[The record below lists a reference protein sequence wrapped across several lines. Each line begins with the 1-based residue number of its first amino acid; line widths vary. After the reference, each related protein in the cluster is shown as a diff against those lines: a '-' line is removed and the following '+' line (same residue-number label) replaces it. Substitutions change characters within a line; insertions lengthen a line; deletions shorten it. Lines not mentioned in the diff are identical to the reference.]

1 MRAIDKKLVLYFACG
16 LIACGL
22 LWYLTS
28 GDSDTIRDRVD
39 DTQSRVDES
48 REELN
53 RARETHQEIT
63 NAIGRLEGHIEEL
76 DRTSEEFEEGN
87 SNIRSIAEE
96 ARNLAQEDRA
106 SLARGRHIID
116 EVERRNTEKREEGKP
131 KAEDMADDSRGKF
144 SLGGG

>member
-1 MRAIDKKLVLYFACG
+1 MRAIDKKLILYFTCG

-28 GDSDTIRDRVD
+28 GDGDTIRDRVD
-39 DTQSRVDES
+39 DAHSRVDES

-76 DRTSEEFEEGN
+76 DRTSGELEKGN
-87 SNIRSIAEE
+87 SNIGSIAEE

-106 SLARGRHIID
+106 SLARGRIIID
-116 EVERRNTEKREEGKP
+116 EVERRNTEKREEGSA